1 MLYVIVEGALH
12 QAVCAERLLYVP
24 FEPFLGVK
32 FDGLEVLDVQ
42 GVKEHVP
49 HSSFF
54 LVDPEGVPGQDDS
67 LEDAS
72 ERVGGES
79 DSCGHYLVTLG

>member
-1 MLYVIVEGALH
+1 
-12 QAVCAERLLYVP
+12 
-24 FEPFLGVK
+24 
-32 FDGLEVLDVQ
+32 
-42 GVKEHVP
+42 
-49 HSSFF
+49 
-54 LVDPEGVPGQDDS
+54 VDPEGVPGQDDS